1 MTRALVF
8 DDLDWMADAH
18 TKLVEVAAE
27 GKPFTAYTLTQA
39 GLRQPPSPAMWGTL
53 FREAA
58 RLRLITHRGWVPSER
73 PGRKGG
79 VCSQWR
85 ARRIATKAAA

>member
-1 MTRALVF
+1 MTQAMALI
-8 DDLDWMADAH
+8 DLDWMADAH

-85 ARRIATKAAA
+85 ARRIATRAAA

>member
-1 MTRALVF
+1 VTRALVF

-18 TKLVEVAAE
+18 IKLVEVAAE

-39 GLRQPPSPAMWGTL
+39 GLRQPPSSAMWGTL

-79 VCSQWR
+79 VCAQWR